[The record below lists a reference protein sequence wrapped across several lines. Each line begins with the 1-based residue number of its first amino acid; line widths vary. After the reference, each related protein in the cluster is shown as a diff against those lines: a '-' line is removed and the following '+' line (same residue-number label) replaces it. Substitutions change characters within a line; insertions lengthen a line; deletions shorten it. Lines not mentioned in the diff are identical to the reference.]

1 MPLEQ
6 SADRSAETAEKVD
19 NSAEFQF
26 ASQKDVVDYRDK
38 LVANFD
44 KGFAGLSGDQAFRT
58 EFKAALDQI
67 IKKET
72 ERFINVKDLKELAP
86 GAVATIAKVVE
97 GKMQL
102 FKNLLEGQ
110 VGYIRDVSD
119 VTDTKKFLAEDF
131 KEAPPKATPDLAHE
145 THNDAQFKFTPKL
158 ILNDKGEAQGLK
170 SLTIDYQE
178 KTGKTATMTLEKNKD
193 FYASTAKSGPGSL
206 ADKIRQN
213 GDLYQLPNVNYEI
226 RDPKGFNSFVSLK
239 LKGASKDPS
248 KITPEEAIQLAADF
262 TKSQLKIAGKD
273 TPIQNMPSD
282 KIPIDQLIMEKGEGV
297 CRHFTAATKVIFEE
311 IQKIAAEKG
320 NQNLADIVAFENH
333 MPYLGHGDVAYVR
346 GDEVT
351 TTDTFWYA
359 GTKPGETPKLEAT
372 FDGQHGYSS
381 LYFTLSKTPV
391 GKPDARIFDMGSS
404 EQLISQSQK
413 DVGVW
418 NKVAD
423 NPNQGFLLRA
433 FEVTTNENLQSPEQ
447 LLATAKTLMILTNSI
462 MKNPTST
469 VNSTAIPG
477 LTELSKSLEGIV
489 AKKLQTADPKS
500 TEDLIPAKY
509 ILETFILAPLKSL
522 PADPTKLPA
531 EEDPSNPKI
540 ITQLETKLLETD
552 LNENTKEKL
561 KLVTAQQLI
570 TIAHS
575 KCVSAINNS
584 LAKTQSNDDFEQHSK
599 GPSLAAITTFTNFVK
614 KYNLEGASELKPLI
628 SALERNI
635 SSALPRLDNPLA
647 KSFVSTVM
655 EMLKF

>member
-6 SADRSAETAEKVD
+6 GTDRSAELAEKTD
-19 NSAEFQF
+19 NSAELQF

-38 LVANFD
+38 LVTNFD

-58 EFKAALDQI
+58 DFKAALDQI

-72 ERFINVKDLKELAP
+72 ERFINVKDLKELVP
-86 GAVATIAKVVE
+86 GAVEAIKKVVE

-119 VTDTKKFLAEDF
+119 VADTKKFLAEDF

-158 ILNDKGEAQGLK
+158 IVNDKGETQDLK

-178 KTGKTATMTLEKNKD
+178 KGGKTATMTLEKNKD
-193 FYASTAKSGPGSL
+193 FYDSTAKSEPGSL

-213 GDLYQLPNVNYEI
+213 GDLYQLPGVNYEV

-239 LKGASKDPS
+239 LKGLGKDPS
-248 KITPEEAIQLAADF
+248 KITPEEAIQLAADI

-273 TPIQNMPSD
+273 TPIENMPSD

-297 CRHFTAATKVIFEE
+297 CRHFTAATKIIFGE

-333 MPYLGHGDVAYVR
+333 MPYFQHGCLSYAR
-346 GDEVT
+346 RDEVT
-351 TTDTFWYA
+351 NTDTFWYA
-359 GTKPGETPKLEAT
+359 GTEPGKTPTLEAT

-381 LYFTLSKTPV
+381 LYLTLSKTPV
-391 GKPDARIFDMGSS
+391 GNPDSRIFDMGSS
-404 EQLISQSQK
+404 EQLIRQSQK
-413 DVGVW
+413 DLGVW
-418 NKVAD
+418 NNVAD

-433 FEVTTNENLQSPEQ
+433 YEVTTNENLQSPDQ
-447 LLATAKTLMILTNSI
+447 LLGTAKTLMILTNSI
-462 MKNPTST
+462 LKNPTST
-469 VNSTAIPG
+469 VNRTAISG
-477 LTELSKSLEGIV
+477 LTSLSKSLEGIV
-489 AKKLQTADPKS
+489 EKKLRTADPKS

-509 ILETFILAPLKSL
+509 ILETFILAPLDTL
-522 PADPTKLPA
+522 NNPPTTPIQV
-531 EEDPSNPKI
+531 EDPSNPRI

-552 LNENTKEKL
+552 LDENVKEKL
-561 KLVTAQQLI
+561 KLVTAQQLL

-584 LAKTQSNDDFEQHSK
+584 LAKTQSEYDFELHSK

-614 KYNLEGASELKPLI
+614 KHNLEGAAELNPLI
-628 SALERNI
+628 NALERNI
-635 SSALPRLDNPLA
+635 SIALPKLDNPLA
-647 KSFVSTVM
+647 KSFADTVLK
-655 EMLKF
+655 MLKF

>member
-6 SADRSAETAEKVD
+6 GADRSAELAEKTD
-19 NSAEFQF
+19 NSAELQF

-86 GAVATIAKVVE
+86 GAVTTIAKVVE

-131 KEAPPKATPDLAHE
+131 KQTPSKAPADLAHE
-145 THNDAQFKFTPKL
+145 THNDAQFKFTTKL
-158 ILNDKGEAQGLK
+158 TLNNKGEAQDLK

-193 FYASTAKSGPGSL
+193 FYASTAKSVPGSL

-213 GDLYQLPNVNYEI
+213 GDLYQLPGVNYEI

-239 LKGASKDPS
+239 LKEAGKDPS
-248 KITPEEAIQLAADF
+248 KISAEEAIQLAADF
-262 TKSQLKIAGKD
+262 TKAQLKIADKN
-273 TPIQNMPSD
+273 TPIENMSSD

-320 NQNLADIVAFENH
+320 NQNLADIVPFENH
-333 MPYLGHGDVAYVR
+333 MPFLQHGSLAYAR
-346 GDEVT
+346 GPEVT
-351 TTDTFWYA
+351 TTDSFWYA
-359 GTKPGETPKLEAT
+359 GTEPNKTPTLEAT

-381 LYFTLSKTPV
+381 LYLTLSKTPV

-404 EQLISQSQK
+404 EQLIRQSQK
-413 DVGVW
+413 DLGVW
-418 NKVAD
+418 NNLAD

-433 FEVTTNENLQSPEQ
+433 YEVTTNESLQSPNQ
-447 LLATAKTLMILTNSI
+447 ILVTSKTLMILTNAI

-469 VNSTAIPG
+469 VNKAAISG
-477 LTELSKSLEGIV
+477 LTELSKSLVEIV
-489 AKKLQTADPKS
+489 EKKLSSSDPKGK
-500 TEDLIPAKY
+500 EELIPAKY
-509 ILETFILAPLKSL
+509 ILETFISAPLHTLDS
-522 PADPTKLPA
+522 PPV
-531 EEDPSNPKI
+531 EDPANPRI
-540 ITQLETKLLETD
+540 IIQLETKILATD
-552 LNENTKEKL
+552 LDENIKEEL
-561 KLVTAQQLI
+561 KLVTAQQLL
-570 TIAHS
+570 TTAHA
-575 KCVSAINNS
+575 KCVSALNNS
-584 LAKTQSNDDFEQHSK
+584 IAQSQSNYDFEQLSK

-614 KYNLEGASELKPLI
+614 KYNLEGSTELSPLI
-628 SALERNI
+628 SGLEKNI
-635 SSALPRLDNPLA
+635 STALPRLTNPLA
-647 KSFVSTVM
+647 IDFVSTILK
-655 EMLKF
+655 MLNF